1 MNEVISNA
9 FVNFSNHTSR
19 NWTQSQMNSAVQL
32 SGGTVVDVAFPQVSA
47 TATEEEIK
55 DLANYCFEEI
65 VKYNPKVVMCQGEFG
80 LTFQLVSLLK
90 QHGIR
95 AVYSCSERKVVE
107 QQTENGTI
115 KTAEFCFVKFR
126 KY

>member
-1 MNEVISNA
+1 MN
-9 FVNFSNHTSR
+9 FLNHTSR
-19 NWTQSQMNSAVQL
+19 NWTQTQMNSAVQL
-32 SGGTVVDVAFPQVSA
+32 SGGTVVDVAFSKVS
-47 TATEEEIK
+47 ATEEEIK

-107 QQTENGTI
+107 QQTKNGTI

-126 KY
+126 GY